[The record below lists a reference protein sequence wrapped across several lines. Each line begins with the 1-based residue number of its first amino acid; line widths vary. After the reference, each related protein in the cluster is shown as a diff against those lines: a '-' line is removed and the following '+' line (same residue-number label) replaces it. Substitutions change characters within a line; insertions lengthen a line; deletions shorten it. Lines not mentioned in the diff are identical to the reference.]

1 MYLGVVTY
9 VFFALVPFGLILGSN
24 IVFLFKLREHRKSKN
39 RIKKTVTSNTVIS
52 GRGSRT
58 TEAEMSPIKTHN
70 EDKPKNDASRSSQ
83 VTEATLDADMD
94 LGFSDFLK
102 GSDF

>member
-1 MYLGVVTY
+1 M
-9 VFFALVPFGLILGSN
+9 
-24 IVFLFKLREHRKSKN
+24 FLFKLRVHRKSKN

-52 GRGSRT
+52 GRGSQT
-58 TEAEMSPIKTHN
+58 TEAEMSPKKTHN
-70 EDKPKNDASRSSQ
+70 GDKPKNDASRSNQ

-94 LGFSDFLK
+94 LRFSDFLK